1 MRTIVRFIGRRLFLS
16 QSKKFRLIS
25 RLVTV
30 IGIARLTSRA
40 ITPVRR
46 IVLARDE
53 SMEISITKTGRH
65 TS

>member
-1 MRTIVRFIGRRLFLS
+1 MRTIVRFIGRRIFLS

-30 IGIARLTSRA
+30 IGIARLASRA
-40 ITPVRR
+40 VTPVRR

-53 SMEISITKTGRH
+53 TMDVRSTQTGQRA
-65 TS
+65 

>member
-1 MRTIVRFIGRRLFLS
+1 MLTLVRFIGRRLFLS

-25 RLVTV
+25 RLVTFV
-30 IGIARLTSRA
+30 GLARLTSRA

-53 SMEISITKTGRH
+53 SMEIRITKTGRH

>member
-1 MRTIVRFIGRRLFLS
+1 MRTIVRYIGRRILLS

-40 ITPVRR
+40 VTPVRR
-46 IVLARDE
+46 IFLARDE
-53 SMEISITKTGRH
+53 MMEVRITKTGQRAQ
-65 TS
+65 

>member
-1 MRTIVRFIGRRLFLS
+1 MLTLVRFIGRRLFLS